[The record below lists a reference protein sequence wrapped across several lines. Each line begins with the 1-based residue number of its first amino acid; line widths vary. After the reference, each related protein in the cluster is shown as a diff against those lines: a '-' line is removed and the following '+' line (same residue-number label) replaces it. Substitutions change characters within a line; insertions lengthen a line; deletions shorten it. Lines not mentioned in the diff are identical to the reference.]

1 MSQRKPRKCRDKS
14 RRRRR
19 SRFGR
24 NDWLGR
30 QDSNLGMA
38 ESKSTALPLG
48 YAPKMTMALNADTQ
62 GHCKDRKFL
71 VFIKGQDIF
80 VSNTKITSMILV

>member
-1 MSQRKPRKCRDKS
+1 
-14 RRRRR
+14 
-19 SRFGR
+19 
-24 NDWLGR
+24 
-30 QDSNLGMA
+30 
-38 ESKSTALPLG
+38 
-48 YAPKMTMALNADTQ
+48 MTMALNADTQ